1 MLVIVVVVVACGRSD
16 DRAPAPPATPSPGAT
31 PAPAPAGAVA
41 SPTFPLGRA
50 CCDPAIYERLVL
62 GEAAARDARQ
72 LEAAGGQVWSS
83 RAPIDVEVCGVH
95 VRPAVVTL
103 TVFHQELSQA
113 TWACTGAACGPTT
126 CAQLFTACTAQLGP
140 PRLRRGAGPTPE
152 LARYVTPTTFVRIS
166 EVADVCSVALQDL
179 RVTMALD
186 QVLDAATDAATD
198 AAHAP
203 PSRR

>member
-1 MLVIVVVVVACGRSD
+1 MTCGLVLVACGRSE
-16 DRAPAPPATPSPGAT
+16 APAPP
-31 PAPAPAGAVA
+31 PAPAPLPAQAGLVA

-72 LEAAGGQVWSS
+72 LEAAGGQMWSS
-83 RAPIDVEVCGVH
+83 RAPIDVELCGAR

-103 TVFHQELSQA
+103 TVFRQELAQA
-113 TWACTGAACGPTT
+113 SWACAGAACGPTT
-126 CAQLFTACTAQLGP
+126 CEQLFAACTAQLGP
-140 PRLRRGAGPTPE
+140 PRLRRGTGPTPE

-166 EVADVCSVALQDL
+166 QVADACSVAIQDA
-179 RVTMALD
+179 RVIMALD
-186 QVLDAATDAATD
+186 QLLDAATE

-203 PSRR
+203 RP